1 LNSSDEIL
9 KAGAFGVENFAAEGG
24 EAVITAASVV
34 EFGSGAVMGFL
45 DEIGFD
51 EALEGSV
58 KGGRPEADLAGGALE
73 DFLHDAVAVLLLAG
87 EGEKDMKPLG
97 FQGEE
102 GAEMG
107 RIWHG

>member
-9 KAGAFGVENFAAEGG
+9 KALAFGVEDLAAERRK
-24 EAVITAASVV
+24 AVITTAGVI
-34 EFGSGAVMGFL
+34 EFGGGAVVGLL
-45 DEIGFD
+45 DEVGFD

-58 KGGRPEADLAGGALE
+58 EGGRPEADLAGGALE
-73 DFLHDAVAVLLLAG
+73 DFLHDAVAVLLLTG

-107 RIWHG
+107 RMWHR